1 MKTKSKALVTALRVL
16 ASALLGIPVLL
27 LCSCAGTPT
36 RHYSLP
42 PKGTPQPADQA
53 IFRTAQGLVGKPY
66 VKIDGHYFS
75 MGPDLGQT
83 LHYVFLQPFT
93 EPPKRSLEVRLLPG
107 PHTVEVAVA
116 YNGCW
121 SLPFNAGRTINF
133 EADPG
138 KSYELQVKL
147 IRFKDQNATGNIEW
161 GTKIIEL
168 DTHREFEPAPASIGE
183 QAKF

>member
-1 MKTKSKALVTALRVL
+1 MQDL
-16 ASALLGIPVLL
+16 A
-27 LCSCAGTPT
+27 
-36 RHYSLP
+36 
-42 PKGTPQPADQA
+42 
-53 IFRTAQGLVGKPY
+53 FKPY

-83 LHYVFLQPFT
+83 LNYVFLHPFT
-93 EPPKRSLEVRLLPG
+93 DPPKRSLEVRLLPG
-107 PHTVEVAVA
+107 AHTVEVAVA

-133 EADPG
+133 EAGAG

-168 DTHREFEPAPASIGE
+168 ETHREFEPGSASIE
-183 QAKF
+183 QQAKL